1 MVKTAEKD
9 AATSPESPFF
19 DTCGIEKSG
28 GSVIAQ
34 SSRKQRSVSMA
45 RWYLTQCALSDV
57 FRRGFF
63 IGRKNSL
70 RSRVWKAQRSPAE
83 TLEAIF
89 PEAVSR
95 ILPPFMK
102 GVY

>member
-9 AATSPESPFF
+9 AAASPGSPFF
-19 DTCGIEKSG
+19 DPPCGVEKSG

-57 FRRGFF
+57 FRQGFF
-63 IGRKNSL
+63 YWQEEIPRFTGLEGASALRAVYAGRNMRRLYKMD
-70 RSRVWKAQRSPAE
+70 V
-83 TLEAIF
+83 
-89 PEAVSR
+89 
-95 ILPPFMK
+95 PPC
-102 GVY
+102 

>member
-19 DTCGIEKSG
+19 DPPCGIEKSG

-57 FRRGFF
+57 FRQGFF
-63 IGRKNSL
+63 IGRKKSQG
-70 RSRVWKAQRSPAE
+70 SRVWKAHRLRFASLYA
-83 TLEAIF
+83 
-89 PEAVSR
+89 SR
-95 ILPPFMK
+95 NMRRLYKMDVPPC
-102 GVY
+102 

>member
-19 DTCGIEKSG
+19 DPPCGIEKSG

-45 RWYLTQCALSDV
+45 RWYLTQCALWMFSGRDFLLAEMSDRCYR
-57 FRRGFF
+57 F
-63 IGRKNSL
+63 
-70 RSRVWKAQRSPAE
+70 
-83 TLEAIF
+83 
-89 PEAVSR
+89 
-95 ILPPFMK
+95 
-102 GVY
+102 

>member
-19 DTCGIEKSG
+19 DPPCGIEKSG

-57 FRRGFF
+57 FRQGFF
-63 IGRKNSL
+63 IGRKKSQG
-70 RSRVWKAQRSPAE
+70 SRVWKA
-83 TLEAIF
+83 
-89 PEAVSR
+89 
-95 ILPPFMK
+95 PPLCELICKPKHAAALYKMDAPPC
-102 GVY
+102 

>member
-19 DTCGIEKSG
+19 DPPCGIEKSG

-57 FRRGFF
+57 SGRDFYWQEEIPRFTGLEGASALRAVDASRNMRRLY
-63 IGRKNSL
+63 KMDVP
-70 RSRVWKAQRSPAE
+70 SR
-83 TLEAIF
+83 
-89 PEAVSR
+89 
-95 ILPPFMK
+95 
-102 GVY
+102 